1 VPNLSQ
7 NHAVQRTAALT
18 HYPSSVD
25 DADHNRRR
33 EGGGLA
39 PPAGNHR
46 IKRPRIAMVLELA
59 RLSRCARGVHL
70 EEFAHRRELDVVAQD
85 TLLRIVTTARLT
97 LDSAGIVIGSFWQ
110 LGRDRRHRGD
120 GSASDQPPSAGRTT
134 PVTYAATGDARNRH
148 TLASYFS
155 NATFSDPDANVWVLL
170 WPSMQRDFLLSLAI
184 EGLYRR
190 LWSTEILAE
199 LTSVLA
205 SPLQKRAPGYTKMG
219 FPDPRTLVR

>member
-1 VPNLSQ
+1 
-7 NHAVQRTAALT
+7 
-18 HYPSSVD
+18 
-25 DADHNRRR
+25 
-33 EGGGLA
+33 
-39 PPAGNHR
+39 
-46 IKRPRIAMVLELA
+46 MVLELT

-70 EEFAHRRELDVVAQD
+70 EESAYRRELDVVAQD

-155 NATFSDPDANVWVLL
+155 NATFSDPDANVWVLQEVTTRL
-170 WPSMQRDFLLSLAI
+170 PGRIEADATSFGSATDLASAFRRAEAAHGEHEKRTGQRDANWPDWYA
-184 EGLYRR
+184 EYMVAEQAG
-190 LWSTEILAE
+190 TE
-199 LTSVLA
+199 
-205 SPLQKRAPGYTKMG
+205 P
-219 FPDPRTLVR
+219 PR